1 MSISIECVSHG
12 GFIHSRARVLEPLLG
27 VINLNYRLFTYEY
40 QRPPSPPTI
49 RSWLPGYFF
58 IEFDMLHDA
67 WGQLNRIPG
76 VIEIPKRPLEAELIE
91 DLVQRLPRRVSLAS
105 NECESIPR
113 GSQVRVKSGTF
124 AGHTASVTWSERK
137 RVKILMMAFNRPTE
151 VGMRTGDVEIVA

>member
-1 MSISIECVSHG
+1 MHAPSSGEHNDARRSSQHSGSKLNCQSERNYVRQSSI
-12 GFIHSRARVLEPLLG
+12 G

-76 VIEIPKRPLEAELIE
+76 VIEIPKRPLEAELIP
-91 DLVQRLPRRVSLAS
+91 V
-105 NECESIPR
+105 
-113 GSQVRVKSGTF
+113 VR
-124 AGHTASVTWSERK
+124 SVIEQLDAR
-137 RVKILMMAFNRPTE
+137 I
-151 VGMRTGDVEIVA
+151 